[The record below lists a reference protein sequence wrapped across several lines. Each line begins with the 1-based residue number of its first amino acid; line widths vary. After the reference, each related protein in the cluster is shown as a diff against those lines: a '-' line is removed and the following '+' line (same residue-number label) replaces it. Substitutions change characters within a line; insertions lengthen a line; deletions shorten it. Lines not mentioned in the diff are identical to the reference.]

1 MSWLGKTIM
10 YQIGMPHIVLQ
21 TITMDLFAELL
32 VGTQALLAAA
42 SIGLFMLSR
51 RTSRSRYARHESFQ
65 AVAIFLLGIAGV
77 AGLAAIYS
85 LGTTNDMTYLVA
97 ALLPFLTL
105 ILGVVV
111 IVRAAQANAISH
123 RRRGSGR

>member
-1 MSWLGKTIM
+1 MHSVGI
-10 YQIGMPHIVLQ
+10 IPIVFL
-21 TITMDLFAELL
+21 TATMDLFAELL

-42 SIGLFMLSR
+42 SVGLFMLSR

-65 AVAIFLLGIAGV
+65 AVAIFLLAIAGV

-85 LGTTNDMTYLVA
+85 LGTTNDMTYLAA

-105 ILGVVV
+105 VLGVVV

-123 RRRGSGR
+123 RRRRSSGP

>member
-1 MSWLGKTIM
+1 M
-10 YQIGMPHIVLQ
+10 YSVGIAPIAFL
-21 TITMDLFAELL
+21 IAIMDLFAELL

-42 SIGLFMLSR
+42 SVGLFILSR

-65 AVAIFLLGIAGV
+65 AVAIFLLAVAGV

-85 LGTTNDMTYLVA
+85 LGTTNDMTYLAA

-111 IVRAAQANAISH
+111 IVRSAQANAISH
-123 RRRGSGR
+123 RRRGSRR